1 MTGVQTCA
9 LPICKRRLRSFTAV
23 GKYGTGR
30 RISVYL
36 GRPMI
41 FFQRFMKDTNVE
53 RGEQGRDDNG
63 QEGK

>member
-1 MTGVQTCA
+1 MAT
-9 LPICKRRLRSFTAV
+9 I

-30 RISVYL
+30 GSSVYL

-53 RGEQGRDDNG
+53 RERRGRDDNG
-63 QEGK
+63 QGKK